1 VGRWLVGE
9 ASDDSA
15 VEATVF
21 TNIAPGAAA
30 TVRGWVDA
38 VRAAGFAV
46 FAKPKIDPDDD
57 IDDEMVA
64 HIERRSG
71 EGWLQTLVVA
81 SGDGRNFRELL
92 ERLSGEGTDVR
103 VLGFEEH
110 AGYAT
115 SSSGHQLRRRRGRAG
130 RVLLAPASPP
140 PREPP
145 AGRVVAAAHPTA
157 AAPGRRPG
165 SRRRRRSRLT
175 AGLPVPAD
183 EVPWRHAPRVTLRSG
198 YRCVTTACYLPQAIR

>member
-1 VGRWLVGE
+1 MASGTLLVWDAPNMDMTLGNLLGARPGPGQRPRFDAVGRWLVGE

-115 SSSGHQLRRRRGRAG
+115 SSPAITFVDVEDVPGAFSSPLPRLRLGSLPPEGLWLPPTRPLQLLGAG
-130 RVLLAPASPP
+130 
-140 PREPP
+140 
-145 AGRVVAAAHPTA
+145 
-157 AAPGRRPG
+157 PGRG
-165 SRRRRRSRLT
+165 D
-175 AGLPVPAD
+175 GVDPA
-183 EVPWRHAPRVTLRSG
+183 
-198 YRCVTTACYLPQAIR
+198 